1 MFKEILTTKL
11 KDITLIQLPAL
22 TLMVVVASAILGVFL
37 GGWFGFVS
45 SGEIYKADTL
55 ARQIAEGT
63 HEVQHTRDEF
73 GTLEYRIV
81 EIKEGE

>member
-1 MFKEILTTKL
+1 MFKRAFIKPMNELTARELPIVDPVVLLTGL
-11 KDITLIQLPAL
+11 LIG
-22 TLMVVVASAILGVFL
+22 GVF
-37 GGWFGFVS
+37 GFMCIDS
-45 SGEIYKADTL
+45 LYYAADDL

-63 HEVQHTRDEF
+63 HEVQHTRNEF